1 MPCASRDF
9 KKITGFLKE
18 RNEINLEI
26 NGLTHEELEQLSDI
40 DGYGKWQKIE
50 RYYPETRYVPDTGS
64 KLKTGVIALPPRK
77 QKPVSPLR
85 RLYLIIDED
94 GKKLLMKTDDISL
107 FNREGEIADF
117 ANRAFTEQ
125 GVYVSYPLEVGPYAD
140 ETRVYSMYNFLTG
153 DNLARTLPTLYV
165 PQQHEL
171 GIEAGKLLKKFHAL
185 ATLGNEV
192 RRKPVDD
199 IFLLLTK
206 LEEKETQYQ
215 GFREASSFMKKHFD
229 ITSGRPLNALHGDF
243 SANTLFIDKGLN
255 VGMFPLEDPYW
266 GDPIKDLISLQES
279 YSMPFIKGVLK
290 GIFDGAPPADFFE
303 LLTYYSTERAL
314 SDINMADNDEDKAT
328 AILRAQKLAAELD
341 NYQTVIPSWY

>member
-1 MPCASRDF
+1 
-9 KKITGFLKE
+9 
-18 RNEINLEI
+18 
-26 NGLTHEELEQLSDI
+26 
-40 DGYGKWQKIE
+40 
-50 RYYPETRYVPDTGS
+50 
-64 KLKTGVIALPPRK
+64 
-77 QKPVSPLR
+77 
-85 RLYLIIDED
+85 
-94 GKKLLMKTDDISL
+94 
-107 FNREGEIADF
+107 
-117 ANRAFTEQ
+117 
-125 GVYVSYPLEVGPYAD
+125 
-140 ETRVYSMYNFLTG
+140 MYNFLTG

-255 VGMFPLEDPYW
+255 VGMFPLEDPHW

-279 YSMPFIKGVLK
+279 YSMPFIKGVFK

-328 AILRAQKLAAELD
+328 A
-341 NYQTVIPSWY
+341 